1 VSRCTPPGRCLPIPG
16 SRWPPGAVTADRAYA
31 HSKLGRQDKALT
43 LLLTAERM
51 SPDWIRHQ
59 TQVRSIT
66 RDLLAAEKARSTPLR
81 DLAQR
86 IGVRRG

>member
-1 VSRCTPPGRCLPIPG
+1 
-16 SRWPPGAVTADRAYA
+16 
-31 HSKLGRQDKALT
+31 
-43 LLLTAERM
+43 LLTAERT

-66 RDLLAAEKARSTPLR
+66 RDLLAAEKTRSTPLR

>member
-1 VSRCTPPGRCLPIPG
+1 MPPDPGLPLAVRCRHQ
-16 SRWPPGAVTADRAYA
+16 ADRAYP

-43 LLLTAERM
+43 LLL
-51 SPDWIRHQ
+51 

>member
-1 VSRCTPPGRCLPIPG
+1 MPPDPGLPLAVRCRHQ
-16 SRWPPGAVTADRAYA
+16 ADRAYA